1 MPPRESLKYEVKL
14 TSVWKLRVFNTHF
27 YLVEWYA
34 QLLCVIPFQGSLIVK
49 IKSGFLDNQ
58 LRVTAVVRLLFH
70 VTYGTLCT
78 SALCDTISGY
88 RVGIESGIFDNQL

>member
-34 QLLCVIPFQGSLIVK
+34 QLLCVIPFQGSLIGK

-58 LRVTAVVRLLFH
+58 LRVTAVVRSSCFMSRTVRYAQVLF
-70 VTYGTLCT
+70 V
-78 SALCDTISGY
+78 IPFQ
-88 RVGIESGIFDNQL
+88 GIV